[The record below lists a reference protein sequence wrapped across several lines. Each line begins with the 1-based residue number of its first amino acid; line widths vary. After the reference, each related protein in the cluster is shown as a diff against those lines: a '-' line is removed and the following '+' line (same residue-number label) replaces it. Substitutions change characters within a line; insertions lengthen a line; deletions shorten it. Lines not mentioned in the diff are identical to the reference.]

1 MKEKIL
7 FIGLLLSCSA
17 HAQFKS
23 GNKLYEQITSPS
35 QMEQMNAIGYV
46 TGVADTLQWAVVCA
60 PSSINA
66 GQLVDMTKMYLE
78 RSPARRHLAAD
89 ALILELLRA
98 TWPCK
103 EKGQSL

>member
-1 MKEKIL
+1 MKNKFIL
-7 FIGLLLSCSA
+7 VGLLLSCSA
-17 HAQFKS
+17 HAQFKT
-23 GNKLYEQITSPS
+23 GNKLYEQITSSS

-66 GQLVDMTKMYLE
+66 GQLVDMTKLYLE

-89 ALILELLRA
+89 GLILELLRA